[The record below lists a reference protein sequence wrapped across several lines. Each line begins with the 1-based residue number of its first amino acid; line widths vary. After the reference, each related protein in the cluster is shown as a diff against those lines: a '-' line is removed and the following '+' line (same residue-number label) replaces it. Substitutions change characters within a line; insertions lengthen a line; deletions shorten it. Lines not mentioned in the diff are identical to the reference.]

1 MSLSKLRELVIGKP
15 GVLQSMGSQRVRHVR
30 LYVIL
35 LATVSGMFGSSVSS
49 SLPPSLH
56 LSFLHYSAIFIHL
69 LLTRKRAEFFR
80 ESDDYLK
87 KSWKTLWMV
96 LFLDSYGWSPPE
108 VDSLTVSP

>member
-1 MSLSKLRELVIGKP
+1 M
-15 GVLQSMGSQRVRHVR
+15 R

-35 LATVSGMFGSSVSS
+35 LATVSGMFSSSVSS
-49 SLPPSLH
+49 SPPPSLP
-56 LSFLHYSAIFIHL
+56 LSFLYFLHYSAIFIHL

-80 ESDDYLK
+80 ENDDYLK
-87 KSWKTLWMV
+87 KSWKTLRMV